1 MYSDATKGDVMKK
14 ILSVLMLVCA
24 IFTNAKAEETNMT
37 NDKILVAYFSATGNT
52 KSVADKLATAIG
64 ADLFEIVPE
73 QPYTSDDLNWQ
84 NDKSRSSVEMGDRNS
99 RPAIASKIE
108 DISQYKIV
116 FVGSPIWWGR
126 EPSIMD
132 TFIESYDFAD
142 KTVIPFATSG
152 SSGIGD
158 YGANL
163 QSLAPNAKVM
173 VGKRFSTDV
182 TPEELK
188 NWADEQ
194 M

>member
-1 MYSDATKGDVMKK
+1 MKK
-14 ILSVLMLVCA
+14 LLSVLMLVCA
-24 IFTNAKAEETNMT
+24 LFTNAKAEEN

-52 KSVADKLATAIG
+52 KSVASTLATAIN

-73 QPYTSDDLNWQ
+73 QPYTADDLNRQ
-84 NDKSRSSVEMGDRNS
+84 NSQSRSSIEMGDKGS
-99 RPAIASKIE
+99 RPAIASKID

-132 TFIESYDFAD
+132 TFVESYDFSG
-142 KTVIPFATSG
+142 KTIIPFVTSG

-163 QSLAPNAKVM
+163 QALAPDAKVLT
-173 VGKRFSTDV
+173 GQRFPNDV
-182 TPEELK
+182 SAEELK
-188 NWADEQ
+188 TWANEQ

>member
-1 MYSDATKGDVMKK
+1 MKK
-14 ILSVLMLVCA
+14 LLSVLIVVCA
-24 IFTNAKAEETNMT
+24 IFSNAKADET

-52 KSVADKLATAIG
+52 KSVAEKLASAIN

-73 QPYTSDDLNWQ
+73 QAYTADDLNWQ
-84 NDKSRSSVEMGDRNS
+84 NNQSRSSIEMGDKNS
-99 RPAIASKIE
+99 RPAIASKI
-108 DISQYKIV
+108 DNISQYKIV

-132 TFIESYDFAD
+132 TFVESYDFSG
-142 KTVIPFATSG
+142 KMIIPFVTSG

-163 QSLAPNAKVM
+163 QSLAPNAKVLT
-173 VGKRFSTDV
+173 GKRFPTDV
-182 TPEELK
+182 SAEELK
-188 NWADEQ
+188 NWANEQ

>member
-1 MYSDATKGDVMKK
+1 MKK

-24 IFTNAKAEETNMT
+24 VFTNARAEEI

-52 KSVADKLATAIG
+52 KTVAEKLASAIN

-73 QPYTSDDLNWQ
+73 KPYTSEDLNWQ
-84 NDKSRSSVEMGDRNS
+84 NDQSRSSIEMGDKSS
-99 RPAIASKIE
+99 RPAIASKI
-108 DISQYKIV
+108 DNISQYKIV

-142 KTVIPFATSG
+142 KTIIPFVTSG

-163 QSLAPNAKVM
+163 QSLAPKAKVLT
-173 VGKRFSTDV
+173 GKRFPTNV
-182 TPEELK
+182 TAEELK

-194 M
+194 I

>member
-1 MYSDATKGDVMKK
+1 MKK